1 MKYTVIWLPGAEA
14 ELANLW
20 IDETFRKS
28 TAEAARRIDRTLERD
43 PEAAGESRD
52 AGLRILIE
60 PPLAVTFRVSS
71 ADRLV
76 VVLNI
81 WSVIARG

>member
-1 MKYTVIWLPGAEA
+1 MKYTVLWLPGAEA

-20 IDETFRKS
+20 IDETFRKT
-28 TAEAARRIDRTLERD
+28 TAEAARRIDRALERN
-43 PEAAGESRD
+43 PESAGESRD

-60 PPLAVTFRVSS
+60 SPLAVTFRVSV

-76 VVLNI
+76 LVLN
-81 WSVIARG
+81 V